1 MFRIG
6 VLVHVCVN
14 AHVVIYTKKVG
25 SQVVQIGLD

>member
-14 AHVVIYTKKVG
+14 AHVVKKKEVG